1 MTEVARSGHFVRL
14 WRLLALLGGGLIV
27 IALITQWIGSPI
39 LTRFVTVMY
48 IDLILVLGLQMYM
61 GNSGIVA
68 FAHIGFMGV
77 GAYASALFSMSP
89 VMKSMALP
97 DLYPI
102 LADVQIPYFWAVLV
116 GGGVSAAVA
125 AVVGWPLM
133 RLSDFAAVITQFA
146 LLVIMHTIFVHWSA
160 ITNGPRTLFGLDR
173 HTYLFGALA
182 WALAMLAVAYWF
194 KESKIGLQL
203 RASRDERVAAAGV
216 GINIVLVRWTGFV
229 VSAFLAGVA
238 GALWAHF
245 ILSFQPSAFYLRET
259 FLIMGMLVIGGPGT
273 ITGALVGTISVT
285 VAFEGLRAFENWI
298 NIHQVFPFPISGL
311 TDVTLSIALILML
324 IYRPGGIVERLEL
337 TGWRGPW
344 LRRTSEEAP
353 AEGNP

>member
-1 MTEVARSGHFVRL
+1 MVNQTARPANAA
-14 WRLLALLGGGLIV
+14 RLLGLMLLLGGTLV
-27 IALITQWIGSPI
+27 AIALVTYWIGSPI

-68 FAHIGFMGV
+68 FAHIGFMGI

-89 VMKSMALP
+89 TMKSLALP

-102 LADVQIPYFWAVLV
+102 LANVQIPFFWAVIV
-116 GGGVSAAVA
+116 GAGIAAAVA

-146 LLVIMHTIFVHWSA
+146 LLVILHTIFVHWSA
-160 ITNGPRTLFGLDR
+160 VTNGPRTLFGLDR
-173 HTYLFGALA
+173 HTYMSGALG
-182 WALAMLAVAYWF
+182 WALALLAVAFWF

-203 RASRDERVAAAGV
+203 RASRDEYTAAAGV
-216 GINIVLVRWTGFV
+216 GINIVFVRWVGFV
-229 VSAFLAGVA
+229 VSAFFAGIG

-273 ITGALVGTISVT
+273 ITGALIGTISVT
-285 VAFEGLRAFENWI
+285 VAFQGLRSVENWI
-298 NIHQVFPFPISGL
+298 NINQFFSFPIVGL
-311 TDVTLSIALILML
+311 TDVALAIALILML
-324 IYRPGGIVERLEL
+324 IFRPGGLVERREL
-337 TGWRGPW
+337 TGRRLSGWRGRQTIASTDP
-344 LRRTSEEAP
+344 
-353 AEGNP
+353 

>member
-1 MTEVARSGHFVRL
+1 MKTDAGRSASAVRL
-14 WRLLALLGGGLIV
+14 LGMLLRLGGAMVAIALL
-27 IALITQWIGSPI
+27 THWIGSPI

-68 FAHIGFMGV
+68 FAHIGFMGI

-89 VMKSMALP
+89 TMKSLALP

-102 LADVQIPYFWAVLV
+102 LADVQIPFFWAVMV
-116 GGGVSAAVA
+116 GAGVAAAVA

-146 LLVIMHTIFVHWSA
+146 LLVILHTIFVHWSA

-173 HTYLFGALA
+173 HTYMFGALG
-182 WALAMLAVAYWF
+182 WALALLAGAFWF
-194 KESKIGLQL
+194 KESKLGLQL
-203 RASRDERVAAAGV
+203 RASRDEYTAAAGV
-216 GINIVLVRWTGFV
+216 GINIVFVRWVGFV
-229 VSAFLAGVA
+229 VSAFFAGIG

-259 FLIMGMLVIGGPGT
+259 FLIMSMLVIGGPGT
-273 ITGALVGTISVT
+273 ITGALIGTVSVT
-285 VAFEGLRAFENWI
+285 IAFQGLRAVENWI
-298 NIHQVFPFPISGL
+298 NIHQVFSFPVVGL
-311 TDVTLSIALILML
+311 TDVALAIALILML
-324 IYRPGGIVERLEL
+324 IFRPGGFVERIEVTSWRLS
-337 TGWRGPW
+337 GWRLKRAIP
-344 LRRTSEEAP
+344 RTDS
-353 AEGNP
+353 

>member
-1 MTEVARSGHFVRL
+1 MSRVLGRSANLVRL
-14 WRLLALLGGGLIV
+14 LGVIGMLGAAMIA
-27 IALITQWIGSPI
+27 IALITHWIGSPI

-48 IDLILVLGLQMYM
+48 INLILVLGLQMYM

-77 GAYASALFSMSP
+77 GAYGSALFSMAP

-97 DLYPI
+97 DLYPV
-102 LADVQIPYFWAVLV
+102 LANVQIPFFWAVLA
-116 GGGVSAAVA
+116 GGGISALVA

-160 ITNGPRTLFGLDR
+160 VTNGPRTLFGLDR
-173 HTYLFGALA
+173 HTYLVGALC
-182 WALAMLAVAYWF
+182 WSLVLLAGAFWF

-203 RASRDERVAAAGV
+203 RASRDERTAAAGV
-216 GINIVLVRWTGFV
+216 GINIVFVRWVGFV
-229 VSAFLAGVA
+229 VSAFLAGLA
-238 GALWAHF
+238 GGLWAHF

-273 ITGALVGTISVT
+273 ITGAFVGTVSVT
-285 VAFEGLRAFENWI
+285 IAFQGLRALENWV
-298 NIHQVFPFPISGL
+298 NIHQVFSFPIVGL
-311 TDVTLSIALILML
+311 TDVALSIALILML
-324 IYRPGGIVERLEL
+324 IFRPGGLIERLEL
-337 TGWRGPW
+337 TGLRLPGWR
-344 LRRTSEEAP
+344 RREAVSET
-353 AEGNP
+353 NL